1 MSKDDYFN
9 GEDYIS
15 IDSGI
20 KDNNDYP
27 SSNNDVSGS
36 HHEETKE
43 NYPSGNS
50 TIQETQVTQVPFST
64 SEIKMPFKSLSKFT
78 FFSKK
83 SAKKEAPLNNLAYD
97 YTIPAIEKLEIID
110 KEKIKLEVE
119 DRDRINRLENI
130 DKTIE
135 QAIKNRDQLEK
146 DLEIARVAKD
156 KSTSELIKAEQE
168 FVDNLKTKFALIKQ
182 EKTLKKE
189 SIVKIEF
196 ILSKVDIMNVTSL
209 DLSHSDI
216 NDFGAKF
223 IADSLVKGDLPN
235 LKHLDVSGN
244 QISYEGNT
252 KFAIGL
258 QNMKQD
264 IKILINKIIPI
275 DTIIS
280 GAKKQSDLFFGSKE
294 EKHAIIK
301 DYLKHAQN
309 NGIDIQKV
317 VVSKSIFNKLENTLK
332 LYFNFQVGF
341 AKCNIVPE
349 DATSFAAGAIVAKI
363 SKKATGVITATDAVA
378 CYFEVFDENAS
389 SQEGVQFMLDA
400 GYINET
406 DLLGNVE

>member
-119 DRDRINRLENI
+119 DRDRINRLETI

-135 QAIKNRDQLEK
+135 QAIKNKDQLEK
-146 DLEIARVAKD
+146 DLEIARMAKD
-156 KSTSELIKAEQE
+156 KSNSDLIKAEQE

-216 NDFGAKF
+216 NDFGAKYM
-223 IADSLVKGDLPN
+223 ADSLVMGRFPH
-235 LKHLDVSGN
+235 LKSLNVSDN
-244 QISYEGNT
+244 QITPTGEGYFPKALNSVNQTIAVVLT
-252 KFAIGL
+252 KVQGF
-258 QNMKQD
+258 
-264 IKILINKIIPI
+264 
-275 DTIIS
+275 
-280 GAKKQSDLFFGSKE
+280 SKE
-294 EKHAIIK
+294 A
-301 DYLKHAQN
+301 LKATMKTMLSIAKN
-309 NGIDIQKV
+309 NGISTKEILTTDETIEHCKKGSLNVTKNIIWGFIKCYTNADKPIAVYEMDFQTLGIEILTNAINPLK
-317 VVSKSIFNKLENTLK
+317 KPMQFICMTENTVFSVVDEEFANCLTG
-332 LYFNFQVGF
+332 LDSGF
-341 AKCNIVPE
+341 
-349 DATSFAAGAIVAKI
+349 D
-363 SKKATGVITATDAVA
+363 D
-378 CYFEVFDENAS
+378 
-389 SQEGVQFMLDA
+389 
-400 GYINET
+400 
-406 DLLGNVE
+406 

>member
-156 KSTSELIKAEQE
+156 KSTSE
-168 FVDNLKTKFALIKQ
+168 
-182 EKTLKKE
+182 
-189 SIVKIEF
+189 
-196 ILSKVDIMNVTSL
+196 
-209 DLSHSDI
+209 
-216 NDFGAKF
+216 
-223 IADSLVKGDLPN
+223 
-235 LKHLDVSGN
+235 
-244 QISYEGNT
+244 
-252 KFAIGL
+252 IGR
-258 QNMKQD
+258 
-264 IKILINKIIPI
+264 
-275 DTIIS
+275 
-280 GAKKQSDLFFGSKE
+280 A
-294 EKHAIIK
+294 H
-301 DYLKHAQN
+301 
-309 NGIDIQKV
+309 V
-317 VVSKSIFNKLENTLK
+317 
-332 LYFNFQVGF
+332 
-341 AKCNIVPE
+341 
-349 DATSFAAGAIVAKI
+349 
-363 SKKATGVITATDAVA
+363 
-378 CYFEVFDENAS
+378 
-389 SQEGVQFMLDA
+389 
-400 GYINET
+400 
-406 DLLGNVE
+406 

>member
-1 MSKDDYFN
+1 
-9 GEDYIS
+9 
-15 IDSGI
+15 
-20 KDNNDYP
+20 
-27 SSNNDVSGS
+27 
-36 HHEETKE
+36 
-43 NYPSGNS
+43 
-50 TIQETQVTQVPFST
+50 
-64 SEIKMPFKSLSKFT
+64 MPFKSLSKFT

-119 DRDRINRLENI
+119 DRDRINRLESI

-156 KSTSELIKAEQE
+156 KSNSELIKAEQE
-168 FVDNLKTKFALIKQ
+168 FVDNFKTKFALIKQ

-400 GYINET
+400 GVVTTT